1 MNEYIIHMNHDIVGM
16 LTYYNMQNIHIINNN
31 MERSCFIL
39 NIFNIFFY
47 EFSLW
52 FCCLTIDSPSVSISR
67 PRWRRSPIII
77 APFSHSR
84 CAQKLALSSLF
95 IDEKKKE

>member
-1 MNEYIIHMNHDIVGM
+1 
-16 LTYYNMQNIHIINNN
+16 

-67 PRWRRSPIII
+67 PRWRRSPIIT
-77 APFSHSR
+77 
-84 CAQKLALSSLF
+84 QKLALSSLF
-95 IDEKKKE
+95 IDEKKRNSTIYTA